1 MVTSV
6 SETDISSCVNC
17 TVEKFFQKIL
27 EFERIFRFD
36 LAENLRSVMQ
46 LPTNM
51 DFMGGMRLRVY
62 AFEEMVSIN
71 ALQSTFGQSSRN
83 ASPTCV
89 EDKLTSEE
97 IERKADMQ
105 IANVLN
111 IGKVARQLA
120 YKVIAESVKHSE
132 KVDSVNMPDEKMHD
146 EKIYDEMHDEKM
158 HDEKMHEMH
167 DEKMHDEKMHD
178 EKMHDEQDI
187 YDAAYMMQSLS
198 KGL

>member
-1 MVTSV
+1 
-6 SETDISSCVNC
+6 
-17 TVEKFFQKIL
+17 
-27 EFERIFRFD
+27 
-36 LAENLRSVMQ
+36 MQ

-51 DFMGGMRLRVY
+51 DFTGGMRLRVY

-105 IANVLN
+105 IANVLK

-120 YKVIAESVKHSE
+120 YNVIAESGKHSE
-132 KVDSVNMPDEKMHD
+132 KVGNEKMSDEQMHNEKMHV
-146 EKIYDEMHDEKM
+146 EMHDEKM
-158 HDEKMHEMH
+158 HDK
-167 DEKMHDEKMHD
+167 
-178 EKMHDEQDI
+178 QDI
-187 YDAAYMMQSLS
+187 YEAAYMMQSLS